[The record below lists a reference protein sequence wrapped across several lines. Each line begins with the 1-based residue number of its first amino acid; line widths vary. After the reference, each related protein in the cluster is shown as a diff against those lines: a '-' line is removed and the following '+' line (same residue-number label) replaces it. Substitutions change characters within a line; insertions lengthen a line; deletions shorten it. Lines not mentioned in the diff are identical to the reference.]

1 MDVAGYI
8 RSVPIDQIGGVGRN
22 TAVPCAAGICF
33 ETFDALAG
41 LVNKLLCPF
50 GGNVL
55 FIVFLFYGAD
65 NLVRRLI

>member
-41 LVNKLLCPF
+41 LVNKLLCLF

-55 FIVFLFYGAD
+55 FHRFSCFMAPIASCAGY
-65 NLVRRLI
+65 